1 MGVLNFRNFVNE
13 NYPLGAANDPD
24 APWNEKELDI
34 EYDLEFKNGEIDL
47 IERVYSSRKPEE
59 EDWEDEKTYIDPE
72 YMDKFIADKLKLN
85 IDDFEEGIE
94 ITDISEPKTNNYV
107 IHTQQ
112 GDVKTDW
119 DELKD
124 IASGN

>member
-1 MGVLNFRNFVNE
+1 MGVLNFSNFVNE